1 MDLRNIELV
10 SLCDENLNR
19 NLFSWF
25 AMKNALKYEYFMIR
39 DYISRIIYPELKVI
53 MFKMMTN
60 ITIDVN
66 S

>member
-10 SLCDENLNR
+10 SLRDENLNR

-39 DYISRIIYPELKVI
+39 DYISPELKVI

>member
-39 DYISRIIYPELKVI
+39 DYISPELKVI